1 MTEAESIHIET
12 RGGNSM
18 SILATTCDR
27 RSRGKEGDS
36 YRLFKRKTSYK
47 RPVEGRRGLIRARQK
62 WLAFPIE
69 PWRAKT
75 HLRLSS
81 FVPLLY
87 ENLKVLI
94 DRSLRFL
101 GFEQL
106 LTGPQLQLPLL
117 LLLLRRGSG
126 RDRRRDL
133 IR

>member
-1 MTEAESIHIET
+1 
-12 RGGNSM
+12 M

-87 ENLKVLI
+87 ENLQVLI